1 MNEEKIR
8 SKILILQAQ
17 EISIKKEIE
26 ESTIK
31 SKIDKEKLILVQEEI
46 HTLVDQYNRVKNPRA
61 I

>member
-26 ESTIK
+26 ESTTK